1 MRMALLGVLCFSAL
15 LLGSSFAVAQVDQPV
30 IVDGELV
37 FPPDAVIPRYLT
49 DTERRWLDEN
59 PGGPAVPRVATAAP
73 TGPLHCVAE
82 YEPMDGILLNWRSYT
97 TIIAEM
103 ARLITTTGNANAY
116 IVVANAATQSSATTT
131 LSGNGTNMSRVK
143 FLIAASDT
151 VWIRD
156 YGPRYVYQGD
166 CRAIVDHR
174 YNRPRPNDDVIPT
187 AFANYKKHGYY
198 EMQTL
203 YSPNEL
209 IHGGGNFHLSANT
222 QSFAT
227 RLTVNENPLL
237 TEPQITNIWNT
248 YQGLNH
254 MFFNPFPTSVD
265 ATQHID
271 MWMQVCGDQ
280 KVMISDWPNN
290 PGSTQDV
297 ICDNAAV
304 TMAGMGYTVTRIPA
318 FSVSGVH
325 YTYTNV
331 VICNNLILV
340 PSYTNATVQ
349 PFNAAAVTAWQTAMP
364 GYTVSTINCQAMITA
379 AGVMHCIAMHVP
391 QHRGGANPTVYLK
404 TPRTAQTL
412 PAPGNSVAINWITDD
427 DNAVSNVDILL
438 STTGGNSYD
447 TVIASAIADTGSYNW
462 VVPNLCTNAA
472 RIRVV
477 ARDANGNTGHD
488 SSIGNLVITGTVGPV
503 GDLNCDCA
511 RDLGDVSPFVL
522 ALLDPTTYA
531 ATYPGCPINNAD
543 INGDGQRDGRDIAR
557 LVDGLLP

>member
-1 MRMALLGVLCFSAL
+1 
-15 LLGSSFAVAQVDQPV
+15 
-30 IVDGELV
+30 
-37 FPPDAVIPRYLT
+37 
-49 DTERRWLDEN
+49 
-59 PGGPAVPRVATAAP
+59 
-73 TGPLHCVAE
+73 
-82 YEPMDGILLNWRSYT
+82 
-97 TIIAEM
+97 
-103 ARLITTTGNANAY
+103 
-116 IVVANAATQSSATTT
+116 
-131 LSGNGTNMSRVK
+131 
-143 FLIAASDT
+143 
-151 VWIRD
+151 
-156 YGPRYVYQGD
+156 
-166 CRAIVDHR
+166 
-174 YNRPRPNDDVIPT
+174 
-187 AFANYKKHGYY
+187 
-198 EMQTL
+198 
-203 YSPNEL
+203 
-209 IHGGGNFHLSANT
+209 
-222 QSFAT
+222 
-227 RLTVNENPLL
+227 
-237 TEPQITNIWNT
+237 
-248 YQGLNH
+248 
-254 MFFNPFPTSVD
+254 MFFDPFPTTVD

-304 TMAGMGYTVTRIPA
+304 TMAGMGYTVYRVPA

-331 VICNNLILV
+331 VICNNLILL

-349 PFNAAAVTAWQTAMP
+349 PSNATALAAWQAAMP
-364 GYTVSTINCQAMITA
+364 GYSVAQINCQAMVTA

-412 PAPGNSVAINWITDD
+412 PAPGNSVTINWITDD

-438 STTGGNSYD
+438 STTGGNSFD

-462 VVPNLCTNAA
+462 IVPNLCTSAA

-488 SSIGNLVITGTVGPV
+488 SSIGNLVITGSTAPI
-503 GDLNCDCA
+503 GDMNCDCA

-531 ATYPGCPINNAD
+531 STYPGCPINNAD
-543 INGDGQRDGRDIAR
+543 LNGDGQRDGRDIAR